1 MHLHSGS
8 KWADGT
14 IWTSNYSNI
23 LVPINK
29 KDRIYFYLKRKL
41 QDRQDG
47 QDGQDRQD
55 GQDGQDRQDS
65 KEASRPIGLS
75 VFGKEERSI
84 ENRASS

>member
-1 MHLHSGS
+1 M
-8 KWADGT
+8 
-14 IWTSNYSNI
+14 
-23 LVPINK
+23 PINK

-41 QDRQDG
+41 
-47 QDGQDRQD
+47 QDRQD